1 MDAPSTIFA
10 PASGFGRAA
19 VAVLR
24 ISGPESERLLTR
36 LAGPLPAPR
45 RLVLRPLRD
54 PQTGETLDQALVVW
68 MPGPGTFTG
77 EDMAELHLH
86 GGPAV
91 RTAVLRALA
100 TVPGCVPAAPG
111 DFTRRAFL
119 NGRMGLT
126 EAEGIADLIDAE
138 TEAQR
143 RQALRQLDGALGHRV
158 AAWRDGLIDLL
169 AGVEA
174 ALDFS
179 DEGDVDD
186 AALDAAL
193 FARARGVRDDIAATL
208 ADGRR
213 GERLRDGFTV
223 VLAGPPNAGKSTLL
237 NALSR
242 RDAAIVSAI
251 PGTTRDVI
259 EVRCDLGGLP
269 VLLVDTAGLR
279 EATDAI
285 EAEGIRRTRARMAQ
299 ADLVL
304 LLDDARIVSD
314 PVPLP
319 DTSRD
324 PRGSPLLEGEE
335 QGEVCELSGE
345 VPHLTPTPSFQE
357 RKPVVP
363 RTDMP
368 GLSTSA
374 PEQGLE
380 YGSLL
385 GSGVAVLRVSTKAD
399 LLPVSV
405 RSDTIAISAVTGYGL
420 DTLLD
425 AIEHH
430 AENAVG
436 GEAALITRERHRD
449 GLTRCRDHLDRLLQ
463 GTALPELA
471 AEDLRLAVRALGEV
485 AGHVS
490 VEEML
495 DRLFSGFCI
504 GK

>member
-19 VAVLR
+19 VAVIR
-24 ISGPESERLLTR
+24 ISGPAAGPLVTT

-45 RLVLRPLRD
+45 RLVLRTLRD

-100 TVPGCVPAAPG
+100 ALPGCVPAAPG
-111 DFTRRAFL
+111 AFTRRAFL
-119 NGRMGLT
+119 NGRMDLT
-126 EAEGIADLIDAE
+126 EAEGVADLIDAE

-143 RQALRQLDGALGHRV
+143 RQALRQLDGALGRQV

-186 AALDAAL
+186 DALDAAL
-193 FARARGVRDDIAATL
+193 FAKARDLRDAIAATL
-208 ADGRR
+208 DDGRR

-269 VLLVDTAGLR
+269 VTLVDTAGLR
-279 EATDAI
+279 KATDAI

-304 LLDDARIVSD
+304 LLDDARVVSA
-314 PVPLP
+314 PGPLP
-319 DTSRD
+319 DPSPD
-324 PRGSPLLEGEE
+324 PRGSPLLEGEG
-335 QGEVCELSGE
+335 QGEVCGFSGD
-345 VPHLTPTPSFQE
+345 VPHLTPTLSFQE
-357 RKPVVP
+357 REPAVP
-363 RTDMP
+363 LADAS
-368 GLSTSA
+368 GLSTIA
-374 PEQGLE
+374 PEWSCDE
-380 YGSLL
+380 GSVPS
-385 GSGVAVLRVSTKAD
+385 SGAAILRVSTKSD
-399 LLPVSV
+399 LLPVPVS
-405 RSDTIAISAVTGYGL
+405 SDTIAISAVTGSGL
-420 DTLLD
+420 DTLLA
-425 AIEHH
+425 AIERH
-430 AENAVG
+430 AANAVG

-490 VEEML
+490 VDEML

>member
-1 MDAPSTIFA
+1 MDQPPTIFA

-19 VAVLR
+19 VAVIR
-24 ISGPESERLLTR
+24 ISGPASASVLIRLS
-36 LAGPLPAPR
+36 GSLPAPR
-45 RLVLRPLRD
+45 RLVLRTLRA
-54 PQTGETLDQALVVW
+54 PQVQETLDQALVVW

-91 RTAVLRALA
+91 RAAVLGALA
-100 TVPGCVPAAPG
+100 ALPGCIPAEPG
-111 DFTRRAFL
+111 AFTRRAFL
-119 NGRMGLT
+119 NGRLGLT
-126 EAEGIADLIDAE
+126 EAEGIADLINAE

-143 RQALRQLDGALGHRV
+143 RQALRQLDGALGRRV
-158 AAWRDGLIDLL
+158 AAWRDRLIDLL

-186 AALDAAL
+186 DALDAAL
-193 FARARGVRDDIAATL
+193 FAKARVIRDAIAAAL
-208 ADGRR
+208 DDGGR

-242 RDAAIVSAI
+242 RDAAIVSPV

-269 VLLVDTAGLR
+269 VLLIDTAGLR
-279 EATDAI
+279 EAGDAL
-285 EAEGIRRTRARMAQ
+285 EAEGIRRTRARIAQ

-304 LLDDARIVSD
+304 LLAEAGSISD
-314 PVPLP
+314 VTDLSVP
-319 DTSRD
+319 
-324 PRGSPLLEGEE
+324 
-335 QGEVCELSGE
+335 
-345 VPHLTPTPSFQE
+345 
-357 RKPVVP
+357 
-363 RTDMP
+363 MP
-368 GLSTSA
+368 
-374 PEQGLE
+374 P
-380 YGSLL
+380 
-385 GSGVAVLRVSTKAD
+385 VLRVQTKAD
-399 LLPVSV
+399 LSEGS
-405 RSDTIAISAVTGYGL
+405 RSAEGHVISAMTGEGL

-430 AENAVG
+430 ASVSIG
-436 GEAALITRERHRD
+436 GEAALITRQRHRE
-449 GLTRCRDHLDRLLQ
+449 GLTRCRDHLDRLVQ
-463 GTALPELA
+463 GAVLPELA

-485 AGHVS
+485 AGQVG
-490 VEEML
+490 VEEIL

>member
-1 MDAPSTIFA
+1 MDQSPTIFA

-19 VAVLR
+19 VAVIR
-24 ISGPESERLLTR
+24 ISGPAAASVLIRLS
-36 LAGPLPAPR
+36 GSLPAPR
-45 RLVLRPLRD
+45 RLVLRTLRA
-54 PQTGETLDQALVVW
+54 PQAGEALDQALVVW

-91 RTAVLRALA
+91 RAAVLGALA
-100 TVPGCVPAAPG
+100 AIPGCIPAEPG
-111 DFTRRAFL
+111 AFTRRAFL
-119 NGRMGLT
+119 NGRLGLT

-143 RQALRQLDGALGHRV
+143 RQALRQLDGALGRQV
-158 AAWRDGLIDLL
+158 AAWRDRLIDLL

-186 AALDAAL
+186 EALDAAL
-193 FARARGVRDDIAATL
+193 FAKARMVRDAIAATL
-208 ADGRR
+208 DDGGR

-242 RDAAIVSAI
+242 RDAAIVSPV

-269 VLLVDTAGLR
+269 VLLIDTAGLR
-279 EATDAI
+279 EAGDAL
-285 EAEGIRRTRARMAQ
+285 EAEGIRRTRARIPQ

-304 LLDDARIVSD
+304 LLLEAGSTPDVTD
-314 PVPLP
+314 LP
-319 DTSRD
+319 G
-324 PRGSPLLEGEE
+324 P
-335 QGEVCELSGE
+335 
-345 VPHLTPTPSFQE
+345 
-357 RKPVVP
+357 
-363 RTDMP
+363 MP
-368 GLSTSA
+368 A
-374 PEQGLE
+374 MI
-380 YGSLL
+380 
-385 GSGVAVLRVSTKAD
+385 RVQTKAD
-399 LLPVSV
+399 LSEGS
-405 RSDTIAISAVTGYGL
+405 RSADSLVISAMTGEGL
-420 DTLLD
+420 DALLD

-430 AENAVG
+430 ASAAVG
-436 GEAALITRERHRD
+436 GEAALITRQRHRE

-463 GTALPELA
+463 GAVLPELA

-485 AGHVS
+485 AGHVG